1 MTMRLDE
8 AIHARHVVRHYTDK
22 PVAQDVA
29 DELQRTIERCNREG
43 NLSMQLKLND
53 PAAFEGFLTDYGI
66 YKNARNLVAIV
77 SDGTNG
83 WEERCGYYGA
93 HVLLRAT
100 QLGLDTGWVRQ
111 FGRHLRKHVA
121 LEGGERPRFAIVF
134 GYGVN
139 HGHQH
144 KSKRYEQVAR
154 VPEGMDTPTW
164 FRNGVQAALLAPTSL
179 NQQKF
184 TFTLQP
190 DGRSVEAK
198 AGLGPCTRTDLGI
211 AKYHFEI
218 GAGSDTDFAW
228 V

>member
-1 MTMRLDE
+1 MIELSE
-8 AIHARHVVRHYTDK
+8 AIRVRHAVRRYTDK
-22 PVAQDVA
+22 PVPDDVA
-29 DELQRTIERCNREG
+29 NDLRRTIERCNRKG
-43 NLSMQLKLND
+43 GLSMQLKLND

-66 YKNARNLVAIV
+66 YKGARNVVAIV
-77 SDGTNG
+77 SDRMLD

-111 FGRHLRKHVA
+111 FGRHLSKHVA
-121 LEGGERPRFAIVF
+121 LEQGERPRFAIVV

-144 KSKRYEQVAR
+144 KSKRYNQVAR
-154 VPEGMDTPTW
+154 VPSGMATPDW
-164 FRNGVQAALLAPTSL
+164 FRSGIEAALLAPTSL

-184 TFTLQP
+184 VFTLQP
-190 DGRSVEAK
+190 DGHTVAAK

-218 GAGSDTDFAW
+218 GAGPSAYFVWA
-228 V
+228 

>member
-1 MTMRLDE
+1 MTMGLDE
-8 AIHARHVVRHYTDK
+8 AIRVRHAVRHYTDR
-22 PVAQDVA
+22 PIPPETA
-29 DELQRTIERCNREG
+29 DELQRTIDRCNREG
-43 NLSMQLKLND
+43 DLNMQLRLND

-66 YKNARNLVAIV
+66 YRGARNLVAIV
-77 SDGTNG
+77 SDKTPD

-111 FGRHLRKHVA
+111 FGRHLRKHIA
-121 LEGGERPRFAIVF
+121 LEQGERPRFAIVM

-144 KSKRYEQVAR
+144 KSKRYDQVAR
-154 VPEGMDTPTW
+154 VPDGMATPAW
-164 FRNGVQAALLAPTSL
+164 FHAGIEAALLAPTSL

-184 TFTLQP
+184 TFVLHP
-190 DGRSVEAK
+190 DGRTVEAK
-198 AGLGPCTRTDLGI
+198 AGFGPCTRTDLGI

-218 GAGSDTDFAW
+218 GAGGDTDFMW
-228 V
+228 T